1 MLTELRIYTTYPGKA
16 MAFAKLYKE
25 EGLPHQLPVGGK
37 LAGFYRA
44 EFGNPNEVV
53 LIWEYES
60 YDDRLRRRE
69 DLFKV
74 PEFLAFIEKSAPLL
88 KSEEGRILVSM
99 Q

>member
-1 MLTELRIYTTYPGKA
+1 MLTELRIYTTHPGKA

-25 EGLPHQLPVGGK
+25 EGLPHQLPVCGK
-37 LAGFYRA
+37 LRGFYKA

-74 PEFLAFIEKSAPLL
+74 PEFLAFVEKSAPLVQ
-88 KSEEGRILVSM
+88 SEQGRILISM

>member
-1 MLTELRIYTTYPGKA
+1 MLTELRIYTTHPGKA

-37 LAGFYRA
+37 LIGFYKA
-44 EFGNPNEVV
+44 EFGNPNEVM

-69 DLFKV
+69 ELFKV
-74 PEFLAFIEKSAPLL
+74 SEFLAFIEKSAPLVQ
-88 KSEEGRILVSM
+88 SEEGRILVSM